1 MRSIPKYARV
11 CAFLLTTAFAATC
24 SADTITYSNP
34 FSDYGQVENT
44 SCGIGGICGA
54 AEAINSFIFLSNTY
68 SIYKDTHITVGGAGN
83 SSVAAVRFGFGDA
96 GFTGYYQRHENPFS
110 DYTSTLRDWLSLYAP
125 GTSSVKQDTNGNNGA
140 SLVGDFIGPE
150 LRDHEDGELFI
161 YDLTITHGHV
171 ISPTSITYDP
181 TNPGAGGSLSYQD
194 PNFPTVEQ
202 MVDFSLNSSGQIQFT
217 DLASGLGTVTVQAA
231 FSESP
236 IPEPSTFILL
246 ASGLLAGLTQA
257 TYPSPAATRPATE

>member
-11 CAFLLTTAFAATC
+11 CALLLTTTFAATC

-34 FSDYGQVENT
+34 FSDYGQVVNT

-68 SIYKDTHITVGGAGN
+68 SIYKNTHITVGGAGN
-83 SSVAAVRFGFGDA
+83 SANAAVRFGFGDA
-96 GFTGYYQRHENPFS
+96 GFTGYYQRSGDPSGNYS
-110 DYTSTLRDWLSLYAP
+110 STLTDWLSMYAP
-125 GTSSVKQDTNGNNGA
+125 GTSSVKQNTNGNNGA
-140 SLVGDFIGPE
+140 SLVVDFIGPE
-150 LRDHEDGELFI
+150 LRDHEDVEVFI
-161 YDLTITHGHV
+161 YDLMTGLHGHV

-194 PNFPTVEQ
+194 PNFPTIEQ

-217 DLASGLGTVTVQAA
+217 DPVSGLGTVTVTDA

-257 TYPSPAATRPATE
+257 TYLRRRLHDCH